1 MIFHSDTAVSKPP
14 RRSCRDVRGAKVSS
28 IVHVCDPPEVFI
40 LRHEIVL
47 TMKATVTLCAY
58 LTTKVTRNARGRINW
73 LLMIMLRQLV
83 IINENPARFFLILIL
98 ISGILPNSVQSEI
111 RQLIL
116 ENNAHMQ
123 CHTRVKSSCIGSINS
138 SFLFKSADC
147 LNKIGAQKQSLW
159 LLLLWDYGKPFLY
172 QVFISSTSKV
182 VSANATALHAIRAVI
197 SASLSFD
204 DWMPAFLLSVD

>member
-1 MIFHSDTAVSKPP
+1 MIT
-14 RRSCRDVRGAKVSS
+14 
-28 IVHVCDPPEVFI
+28 
-40 LRHEIVL
+40 
-47 TMKATVTLCAY
+47 
-58 LTTKVTRNARGRINW
+58 
-73 LLMIMLRQLV
+73 LRQLV
-83 IINENPARFFLILIL
+83 IINKNPARFFLISIL

-159 LLLLWDYGKPFLY
+159 LLLLWDYGKTHLY
-172 QVFISSTSKV
+172 QVFTSSISKV
-182 VSANATALHAIRAVI
+182 VSANATARHAIRAVI
-197 SASLSFD
+197 SASLSYHDCPPSILAFSRLELISLLATARHTRAVIYASLSFD

>member
-1 MIFHSDTAVSKPP
+1 
-14 RRSCRDVRGAKVSS
+14 
-28 IVHVCDPPEVFI
+28 
-40 LRHEIVL
+40 
-47 TMKATVTLCAY
+47 
-58 LTTKVTRNARGRINW
+58 
-73 LLMIMLRQLV
+73 MLRQLV

-123 CHTRVKSSCIGSINS
+123 CHTSVKSSCIGSINS

-159 LLLLWDYGKPFLY
+159 LLLLWDYGKTHLY
-172 QVFISSTSKV
+172 QVFTSSSSKV
-182 VSANATALHAIRAVI
+182 VSANATALHAIRAVLKRRFELWWLNACFLTFSRLRLISLLATARFDTRAVI
-197 SASLSFD
+197 SASLSYH
-204 DWMPAFLLSVD
+204 DWMPSFLFSVDLSWFLCWRLPAISPEQSTSAELNKVHCPPSFLFSVD